1 MTNFI
6 DLKIKVAKPKYTLR
20 VIIFN
25 PKNHFVSTN
34 EAKEFWRKEDHISK
48 QKMKDEFC
56 SIFAV
61 SKLVGHGAKM
71 HCHYGFVK
79 TTKDAA
85 NTIIIVP
92 TKYRKEAYKVIQ
104 NS

>member
-1 MTNFI
+1 MTKFI
-6 DLKIKVAKPKYTLR
+6 DLKIKVANPKYTLR

-56 SIFAV
+56 SLFAV
-61 SKLVGHGAKM
+61 SKLVGRGMKR
-71 HCHYGFVK
+71 HYEFVK

>member
-1 MTNFI
+1 MKNFI
-6 DLKIKVAKPKYTLR
+6 DLKIKAAKSKYTLR
-20 VIIFN
+20 VIIFD
-25 PKNHFVSTN
+25 PKTHFVSTN
-34 EAKEFWRKEDHISK
+34 EAKEFWRKEGHISK

-61 SKLVGHGAKM
+61 SKLVERGKKR
-71 HCHYGFVK
+71 HYYEFVK